1 MFDQAP
7 ETRTICPFITSGHV
21 AQLLGLDDA
30 AAFMRQRA
38 RLETDHLF
46 PYPMPT
52 SRRPLRWKSDEVQ
65 AWISRNGRPCATPIN
80 AGVLAQ
86 AIATGKVHMM
96 ALAGQA

>member
-1 MFDQAP
+1 MFDLANTSP
-7 ETRTICPFITSGHV
+7 IRPFITSGHV

-38 RLETDHLF
+38 RLQTDHLF

-52 SRRPLRWKSDEVQ
+52 SRRPLRWKTDEVQ
-65 AWISRNGRPCATPIN
+65 AWIARNGTPCAM
-80 AGVLAQ
+80 AVDADVLAH
-86 AIATGKVHMM
+86 AVATGKVHMM